1 LADPGEICVRV
12 IVSGTGSV
20 MELSVTVVRGLP
32 VFAAATG
39 TYFDQSGQFFRIGQ
53 APSTDTPESGSDQF
67 WIFDASAGY
76 RLPDRWGIVS
86 IEGKNLFNQSF
97 RYQDTDP
104 FRPII
109 QPGRTVY
116 FKVTLAL

>member
-1 LADPGEICVRV
+1 
-12 IVSGTGSV
+12 
-20 MELSVTVVRGLP
+20 
-32 VFAAATG
+32 VFAAATVS
-39 TYFDQSGQFFRIGQ
+39 YLDQSGQFFRIAQ
-53 APSTDTPESGSDQF
+53 IPTVDTPESGSDRF

-76 RLPDRWGIVS
+76 RLPGRWGIVS
-86 IEGKNLFNQSF
+86 IEGKNLFDRSF

-109 QPGRTVY
+109 QPDRTVY